1 MVELKAAGQ
10 LGEPGALKRYKHKL
24 DDSFVMKDLKKY
36 RDMPQV
42 LHTSPQFFGA
52 YPKLVNQAAKTMF
65 TVDGVDKKTKER
77 QIFGS
82 FKAARRWHG
91 LVGDAFKLWRAF
103 R

>member
-1 MVELKAAGQ
+1 PEL
-10 LGEPGALKRYKHKL
+10 
-24 DDSFVMKDLKKY
+24 V
-36 RDMPQV
+36 
-42 LHTSPQFFGA
+42 T
-52 YPKLVNQAAKTMF
+52 QAAKTMF

-77 QIFGS
+77 QVFGS